1 MFKNNFVTLLFVGI
15 VLAVGALL
23 YQKRQVANV
32 IPPVMSVEA
41 PAPATAPVVETGPKP
56 LPAPETTPA
65 QPQSAPPIAAVSDV
79 ADSAEKQEDFKKKF
93 MEGKLPGM
101 PPDLIKKVE
110 EARLARLKA
119 LGSESGA
126 REELQKLKTCLKEG
140 PSAIPF
146 DKFPVQDENTKKQ
159 MEIQVQ
165 VACMNTA
172 LEYVEKYPSLKKDFQ
187 KLVDENASRDSINAY
202 VFSKRPKSK

>member
-1 MFKNNFVTLLFVGI
+1 MFKNNLVTLLFVGI

-32 IPPVMSVEA
+32 IPPAMPVVA
-41 PAPATAPVVETGPKP
+41 PSPAPVVETAAKP
-56 LPAPETTPA
+56 LPETEAMPA
-65 QPQSAPPIAAVSDV
+65 QPPTTPPIAAVSEL
-79 ADSAEKQEDFKKKF
+79 ADSAEKQEEFKRNF

-119 LGSESGA
+119 LGSEAGA
-126 REELQKLKTCLKEG
+126 RAELQKLKTCLKEG

-187 KLVDENASRDSINAY
+187 KLVDENASPDSINAY